1 MNIKKYKNYL
11 FLLPFLFLFLI
22 LLDWHYSIGLSA
34 DDLFFYTIPQESDII
49 SFVTERYDIWSSRT
63 LIEYVLCHILQL
75 PLILWWYLDSLIFT
89 FIGILTFKLIDGKNK
104 IFYATLSCVLCLS
117 FIFSS
122 YYALSSAGFI
132 TTSINYA
139 WPLFSGLL
147 AIYILKNYTANDTGK
162 IKRILAYIISVLC
175 LLFAVNNE
183 QLAVILLGLFVL
195 YYLFNYKTE
204 INKKCYLIG
213 LSAVIGI
220 INTIICPGVPKRF
233 ISELKWFHDYL
244 QLNLLNKL
252 NIGLS
257 SIINRCVTWCDLTT
271 LILLGIIAVSVYL
284 LTKNKKKAMI
294 SLIPFIIASGFWIL
308 TLTDNLMLLQIM
320 NANITRYGYVPISLK
335 RMILSL
341 TIYGIFIMTFLYG
354 LYIIYKNQKS
364 VLWPVYS
371 IMFVGF
377 ASTIMFGFT
386 PSIPSMERMYIFF
399 YYGNMLAILIFI
411 KQIIE
416 KRIKT

>member
-1 MNIKKYKNYL
+1 M
-11 FLLPFLFLFLI
+11 
-22 LLDWHYSIGLSA
+22 
-34 DDLFFYTIPQESDII
+34 
-49 SFVTERYDIWSSRT
+49 
-63 LIEYVLCHILQL
+63 
-75 PLILWWYLDSLIFT
+75 
-89 FIGILTFKLIDGKNK
+89 
-104 IFYATLSCVLCLS
+104 
-117 FIFSS
+117 
-122 YYALSSAGFI
+122 
-132 TTSINYA
+132 
-139 WPLFSGLL
+139 
-147 AIYILKNYTANDTGK
+147 
-162 IKRILAYIISVLC
+162 
-175 LLFAVNNE
+175 
-183 QLAVILLGLFVL
+183 
-195 YYLFNYKTE
+195 
-204 INKKCYLIG
+204 
-213 LSAVIGI
+213 
-220 INTIICPGVPKRF
+220 
-233 ISELKWFHDYL
+233 
-244 QLNLLNKL
+244 
-252 NIGLS
+252 
-257 SIINRCVTWCDLTT
+257 
-271 LILLGIIAVSVYL
+271 
-284 LTKNKKKAMI
+284 
-294 SLIPFIIASGFWIL
+294 IL

>member
-1 MNIKKYKNYL
+1 M
-11 FLLPFLFLFLI
+11 
-22 LLDWHYSIGLSA
+22 
-34 DDLFFYTIPQESDII
+34 
-49 SFVTERYDIWSSRT
+49 
-63 LIEYVLCHILQL
+63 
-75 PLILWWYLDSLIFT
+75 
-89 FIGILTFKLIDGKNK
+89 
-104 IFYATLSCVLCLS
+104 
-117 FIFSS
+117 
-122 YYALSSAGFI
+122 
-132 TTSINYA
+132 
-139 WPLFSGLL
+139 
-147 AIYILKNYTANDTGK
+147 
-162 IKRILAYIISVLC
+162 
-175 LLFAVNNE
+175 
-183 QLAVILLGLFVL
+183 
-195 YYLFNYKTE
+195 
-204 INKKCYLIG
+204 CYMG
-213 LSAVIGI
+213 
-220 INTIICPGVPKRF
+220 
-233 ISELKWFHDYL
+233 
-244 QLNLLNKL
+244 
-252 NIGLS
+252 
-257 SIINRCVTWCDLTT
+257 DLTT

>member
-1 MNIKKYKNYL
+1 M
-11 FLLPFLFLFLI
+11 
-22 LLDWHYSIGLSA
+22 
-34 DDLFFYTIPQESDII
+34 
-49 SFVTERYDIWSSRT
+49 
-63 LIEYVLCHILQL
+63 
-75 PLILWWYLDSLIFT
+75 
-89 FIGILTFKLIDGKNK
+89 
-104 IFYATLSCVLCLS
+104 
-117 FIFSS
+117 
-122 YYALSSAGFI
+122 
-132 TTSINYA
+132 
-139 WPLFSGLL
+139 
-147 AIYILKNYTANDTGK
+147 
-162 IKRILAYIISVLC
+162 
-175 LLFAVNNE
+175 
-183 QLAVILLGLFVL
+183 
-195 YYLFNYKTE
+195 
-204 INKKCYLIG
+204 CYMG
-213 LSAVIGI
+213 
-220 INTIICPGVPKRF
+220 
-233 ISELKWFHDYL
+233 
-244 QLNLLNKL
+244 
-252 NIGLS
+252 
-257 SIINRCVTWCDLTT
+257 DLTT

-320 NANITRYGYVPISLK
+320 NANIARYGYVPISLK

>member
-1 MNIKKYKNYL
+1 M
-11 FLLPFLFLFLI
+11 
-22 LLDWHYSIGLSA
+22 
-34 DDLFFYTIPQESDII
+34 
-49 SFVTERYDIWSSRT
+49 V
-63 LIEYVLCHILQL
+63 
-75 PLILWWYLDSLIFT
+75 
-89 FIGILTFKLIDGKNK
+89 
-104 IFYATLSCVLCLS
+104 
-117 FIFSS
+117 
-122 YYALSSAGFI
+122 
-132 TTSINYA
+132 
-139 WPLFSGLL
+139 
-147 AIYILKNYTANDTGK
+147 
-162 IKRILAYIISVLC
+162 
-175 LLFAVNNE
+175 
-183 QLAVILLGLFVL
+183 
-195 YYLFNYKTE
+195 
-204 INKKCYLIG
+204 
-213 LSAVIGI
+213 
-220 INTIICPGVPKRF
+220 
-233 ISELKWFHDYL
+233 
-244 QLNLLNKL
+244 
-252 NIGLS
+252 S

-308 TLTDNLMLLQIM
+308 TLTDNVMLLQIM